1 MKSRRRAPVKRY
13 RITFDKLEAGV
24 FVFFLLVV
32 TAASFGFG
40 YHWGA
45 SGASSEVAGVAA
57 EHAGLERGKG
67 ENAAPG
73 AVVALKKMPEP
84 KKTPETKTE
93 VSSRPAD
100 IIKPKFYQD
109 LLKEGQENEQPIEPI
124 KLPVMRKKRAPE
136 TTPTPPPVAA
146 VEKPPEEKVAEP
158 KVVEKQDDMDAL
170 DEELKKQAE
179 ASPRASKPWTKASGY
194 TIQVVSLKKFDK
206 ALQAVRRLRGTGFQ
220 AYIKNA
226 DLGARGT
233 WYRVRVGHY
242 RDRAEARKALSE
254 IRAKMNLVG
263 AKIAPM

>member
-13 RITFDKLEAGV
+13 RITYDKLEAGV
-24 FVFFLLVV
+24 FVLLLLVV
-32 TAASFGFG
+32 TGASFGFG
-40 YHWGA
+40 YFWGA
-45 SGASSEVAGVAA
+45 RGASSEVAGVAA
-57 EHAGLERGKG
+57 EPAGLERGKG
-67 ENAAPG
+67 ENAAPK
-73 AVVALKKMPEP
+73 AVVALKM
-84 KKTPETKTE
+84 TPERKKPPERE
-93 VSSRPAD
+93 VADKPAAP
-100 IIKPKFYQD
+100 IQPKFYLD

-136 TTPTPPPVAA
+136 TTPPPPPVAA

-170 DEELKKQAE
+170 DEELKKQAA
-179 ASPRASKPWTKASGY
+179 ASLRASKPWTKASGY
-194 TIQVVSLKKFDK
+194 TIQVISVKTFDE
-206 ALQAVRRLRGTGFQ
+206 ALRTVRRLRNTGFQ
-220 AYIKNA
+220 PYIRNA

-242 RDRAEARKALSE
+242 RDKEEARKALSE